1 MPQAGH
7 GRFFH
12 GFLDYDR
19 TTLGTKNTV
28 LAWIEARLPWKKG
41 FRLVDQITNPK
52 MTFTD
57 RLRLIFKGILDP
69 IGALLNRTGLTPN
82 AITLLGLTGT
92 TLGSYFLARGEM
104 LIGGLTL
111 LLTVPI
117 DALDGTMARLRG
129 ESSDFGAFVDS
140 VSDRYSEL
148 ITFGGLL
155 YYFLM
160 QGNTPGVMLTF
171 AAASGSVLVSYVKAR
186 AEGLNFTAKVGLL
199 TRVERYIVLIP
210 SLVFNQPLLGVGLI
224 ALLGNITALQ
234 RIAHVRVQGHARMKE
249 AREKKQYIH

>member
-1 MPQAGH
+1 M
-7 GRFFH
+7 
-12 GFLDYDR
+12 DS
-19 TTLGTKNTV
+19 T
-28 LAWIEARLPWKKG
+28 
-41 FRLVDQITNPK
+41 TNPK
-52 MTFTD
+52 PTFTD
-57 RLRLIFKGILDP
+57 RLRIIFKGVLDP
-69 IGALLNRTGLTPN
+69 IGAFLNRTGLTPN
-82 AITLLGLTGT
+82 AITLLGLAGT
-92 TLGSYFLARGEM
+92 TLGAYFLARGEM
-104 LIGGLTL
+104 MIGGITL

-155 YYFLM
+155 YYFAV
-160 QGNTPGVMLTF
+160 QGDQLGAMLTF
-171 AAASGSVLVSYVKAR
+171 TAAAGSVLVSYVKAR

-210 SLVFNQPLLGVGLI
+210 SLVFDQPLIGMGLI

-234 RIAHVRVQGHARMKE
+234 RIFYVRIQGHARMK
-249 AREKKQYIH
+249 KNPKI